1 MNRVIIVEDILS
13 RNEPEVYPNL
23 KVLCDKKENW
33 SYDTLRNRPL
43 PCVYKNHRI
52 CRKKVIRVEKPKKD

>member
-1 MNRVIIVEDILS
+1 MNRVIIAQDILHS
-13 RNEPEVYPNL
+13 VEPEVYPNL
-23 KVLCDKKENW
+23 KVLCDKKKDW

-52 CRKKVIRVEKPKKD
+52 CRKEVIRIEKPKQK